1 LPLSKKMHAARL
13 AERNLGCGI
22 RRHALWGK
30 NERTMHYSLRNF
42 VVAAWRLAVVAFVAA
57 ALGYTSA
64 KAGTEVKAVV

>member
-1 LPLSKKMHAARL
+1 
-13 AERNLGCGI
+13 
-22 RRHALWGK
+22 
-30 NERTMHYSLRNF
+30 MHYSLRNF